1 LDRNNPRTE
10 RRTAVGVFRDRQQAE
25 RAVDELYR
33 AGFTD
38 QQIGI
43 AARDSE
49 GHTEMQTS
57 RGKDAGGEEGGIKGM
72 LAGAGIGGVLGAAA
86 VGLIPGI
93 GPVIAAGALA
103 GILGGAAAGAATG
116 GLVGWMA
123 DQGVPEEE
131 AQHYESEFKAGR
143 TLVTVQADSRYEEA
157 TLILQRA
164 GAATRA
170 ESPRSPMTG
179 QTTDEDHIEL
189 REEQL
194 HARTQP
200 VESGEVT
207 VGKDVVTE
215 RQTMEVPVTHEEVDV
230 EYHPVEPRS
239 ATGGEVADGDEI
251 RVPVREERVRTE
263 KENVVTGEVSVR
275 KRQVQGT
282 EEVSDTVRKEKP
294 RVTRKGDVD
303 PETYPDATGEDLHPT
318 E

>member
-1 LDRNNPRTE
+1 MTE
-10 RRTAVGVFRDRQQAE
+10 RRTAVGVFNRRQDAE

-49 GHTEMQTS
+49 GHTEMQTAPGTDS
-57 RGKDAGGEEGGIKGM
+57 GGEEGGIKGM

-116 GLVGWMA
+116 GLGGGMA
-123 DQGVPEEE
+123 DQGVPEEDV
-131 AQHYESEFKAGR
+131 QHYESEFKAGR
-143 TLVTVQADSRYEEA
+143 TLVTVQADGRYEEA
-157 TLILQRA
+157 ALILQRA
-164 GAATRA
+164 GAAMRT
-170 ESPRSPMTG
+170 ESPRSQMSR
-179 QTTDEDHIEL
+179 QTTDQDKIEL

-200 VESGEVT
+200 VQSGEVT

-215 RQTMEVPVTHEEVDV
+215 RETMAVPVTHEEVDV

-239 ATGGEVADGDEI
+239 ATGGEIAEGDEI
-251 RVPVREERVRTE
+251 RVPVREERVRME

-294 RVTRKGDVD
+294 RVNRKGDVD
-303 PETYPDATGEDLHPT
+303 PDTYPDATDEDVHPT

>member
-1 LDRNNPRTE
+1 MTE
-10 RRTAVGVFRDRQQAE
+10 RRTAVGVFSNRPDAE
-25 RAVDELYR
+25 RAVDDLYR

-43 AARDSE
+43 AARDGD
-49 GHTEMQTS
+49 GHTEMQTPA
-57 RGKDAGGEEGGIKGM
+57 GTDTGGEEGGITGM

-103 GILGGAAAGAATG
+103 GILGGAAVGAATG
-116 GLVGWMA
+116 GLLGWLA
-123 DQGVPEEE
+123 DQGVSEED
-131 AQHYESEFKAGR
+131 ARHYESEFKAGR
-143 TLVTVQADSRYEEA
+143 TLVTVQADGRYDEA
-157 TLILQRA
+157 VAILQHA
-164 GAATRA
+164 GASTRS
-170 ESPRSPMTG
+170 ESARSK
-179 QTTDEDHIEL
+179 TTDRTADADQIEL

-194 HARTQP
+194 HARKQP

-207 VGKDVVTE
+207 VDKDVVTE
-215 RQTMEVPVTHEEVDV
+215 RQTMEVPVTREEVDV

-239 ATGGEVADGDEI
+239 TAAGDVAGDDEI
-251 RVPVREERVRTE
+251 RVPVHEERVQAE

-294 RVTRKGDVD
+294 RINRKGDVNV
-303 PETYPDATGEDLHPT
+303 ETHGDATDEELHP
-318 E
+318 

>member
-1 LDRNNPRTE
+1 MDRTNPTTE
-10 RRTAVGVFRDRQQAE
+10 RRTAVGVFDSREDAE
-25 RAVDELYR
+25 RAVDLLYQ
-33 AGFTD
+33 AGFTE

-43 AARDSE
+43 AARDGD
-49 GHTEMQTS
+49 GHTEMRTS
-57 RGKDAGGEEGGIKGM
+57 SDANAGGEEGGITGM

-103 GILGGAAAGAATG
+103 GILGGAAVGAATG
-116 GLVGWMA
+116 GLLGWLA
-123 DQGVPEEE
+123 DQGVPEED
-131 AQHYESEFKAGR
+131 ARHYESEFKAGR
-143 TLVTVQADSRYEEA
+143 TLVTVQTDGRYNEA
-157 TLILQRA
+157 NAILQRA
-164 GAATRA
+164 GGATRS
-170 ESPRSPMTG
+170 ESPRSTMTDPS
-179 QTTDEDHIEL
+179 TDEDQIEL
-189 REEQL
+189 REERL

-230 EYHPVEPRS
+230 EYHPVEPRAAIGDDIS
-239 ATGGEVADGDEI
+239 EADEI
-251 RVPVREERVRTE
+251 RVPVHEERVRTE

-294 RVTRKGDVD
+294 RVNRKGDVA
-303 PETYPDATGEDLHPT
+303 PETYPDATEDDRHPY